1 MKLLFGQ
8 RNILMNIL
16 SYMENK
22 TLMDSLDNLCK
33 LSETI
38 GKELHEQVKRQETC
52 HITFDVFDM
61 VVNNLK

>member
-1 MKLLFGQ
+1 
-8 RNILMNIL
+8 
-16 SYMENK
+16 MENK

-38 GKELHEQVKRQETC
+38 GRELHEQVKRQETC

>member
-1 MKLLFGQ
+1 MKLLFGR

-22 TLMDSLDNLCK
+22 TLMDSLDNLRK
-33 LSETI
+33 LSDTI

-61 VVNNLK
+61 VVNNQK

>member
-1 MKLLFGQ
+1 MKLLLGQ

-22 TLMDSLDNLCK
+22 TLMDSLNNLRK

>member
-1 MKLLFGQ
+1 MKLLLGQ

-22 TLMDSLDNLCK
+22 TIMGSLDNLRK

-61 VVNNLK
+61 VVNNQK

>member
-1 MKLLFGQ
+1 MKLLLGQ

>member
-22 TLMDSLDNLCK
+22 TLMDSLNNLRK

-38 GKELHEQVKRQETC
+38 GKELHEQVKQQETC